1 MKPKEVKKYFKT
13 QYNFRKETGMSAAS
27 LGNWLKWGFI
37 PEPSQLKLE
46 RITNGELKAEWKEHD
61 SRGTKGT

>member
-1 MKPKEVKKYFKT
+1 MTPTEVKKYFKT
-13 QYNFRKETGMSAAS
+13 LYNFRKETGMSACS

-46 RITNGELKAEWKEHD
+46 RITKGALIAEWKEYEP
-61 SRGTKGT
+61 RGTKGT

>member
-1 MKPKEVKKYFKT
+1 
-13 QYNFRKETGMSAAS
+13 MSAAS